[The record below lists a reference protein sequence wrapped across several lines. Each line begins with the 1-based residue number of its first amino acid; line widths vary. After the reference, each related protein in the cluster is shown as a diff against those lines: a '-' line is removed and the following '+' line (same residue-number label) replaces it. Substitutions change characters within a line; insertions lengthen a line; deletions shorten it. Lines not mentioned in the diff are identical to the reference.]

1 MITHLIV
8 ALYFKIWLGIFL
20 NYIVH
25 LNLIFLIMQQKSDVK
40 KAASVDT
47 SSLSKKVELA
57 SMKSDIDK
65 LKKVPTSLNNLKP
78 DVDKIDL
85 NKVKTTPRERY
96 CQKDLF
102 YRLNSK
108 LFGLGN

>member
-1 MITHLIV
+1 MIIHLIV

-25 LNLIFLIMQQKSDVK
+25 LNLIFLIQQKSDVK

-57 SMKSDIDK
+57 SMKSNIDK

-85 NKVKTTPRERY
+85 NKVKTTPRE
-96 CQKDLF
+96 
-102 YRLNSK
+102 
-108 LFGLGN
+108 

>member
-1 MITHLIV
+1 M
-8 ALYFKIWLGIFL
+8 AWYFPKLYSSFELDLSNSTKIWCKKSSKCW
-20 NYIVH
+20 YI
-25 LNLIFLIMQQKSDVK
+25 III
-40 KAASVDT
+40 
-47 SSLSKKVELA
+47 KKVELA

-85 NKVKTTPRERY
+85 NKVKTTPREWY